1 MTITELS
8 IRRPALIS
16 IFFLALAVL
25 GLFGY
30 SRLGSDLL
38 PKMDF
43 PFVSVI
49 TYSPGAAPEK
59 IETLVSKPVE
69 EAVAGTAKLDNVR
82 SFSYEGYSVVLGQ
95 YLLTAS

>member
-16 IFFLALAVL
+16 ILFIALGVM

-49 TYSPGAAPEK
+49 TYYPGAGPDE
-59 IETLVSKPVE
+59 IESLV
-69 EAVAGTAKLDNVR
+69 
-82 SFSYEGYSVVLGQ
+82 
-95 YLLTAS
+95 